1 MERAHGLGH
10 ESTGLK
16 IQMGDDQISII
27 PQQEGVEWRG
37 RIDLEHVSFLRLL
50 DEGSGASR
58 FNERDEFTVLYR
70 TRELAAVRV
79 DATGVI
85 REPGVRW
92 LIELRHLST
101 RMRCV
106 FTSDEWNEMLDSAT
120 TMSQQIVVDE
130 LSRGTPT
137 SCR

>member
-16 IQMGDDQISII
+16 IRIGDDQISII

-50 DEGSGASR
+50 DESSGASR

-70 TRELAAVRV
+70 TRELAAIRV
-79 DATGVI
+79 DATGIV
-85 REPGVRW
+85 REQGIRW
-92 LIELRHLST
+92 LIELRHVPT
-101 RMRCV
+101 RTQCV
-106 FTSDEWNEMLDSAT
+106 FTSDEWNEMLDLAIT
-120 TMSQQIVVDE
+120 IGQ
-130 LSRGTPT
+130 
-137 SCR
+137 